1 MSQSQT
7 PAGAPL
13 QPLAVAELPPP
24 ATHTAAFPRV
34 NLIPDKIAEEA
45 KVRSAK
51 LLAVGGVA
59 VSAAIIG
66 ALLFMANAD
75 VSSAQDQLDAAQAQS
90 ATLHAQAA
98 QYASVPLVYAQ
109 VTLSQQQLA
118 QSMGGEVRWSYLLN
132 DVALT
137 IPKGV
142 ALTTLTGSINGA
154 TAPLTGTAAPAPA
167 AGSST
172 TSVLGKP
179 GIGNITF
186 AAQATSYNN
195 VALWLD
201 SLAKQ
206 SIYVDPYV
214 TSATQATANAG
225 DPKAPDLVTFS
236 STVTI
241 TNKALSHRFDGTAGN

>member
-7 PAGAPL
+7 PAGAP

-24 ATHTAAFPRV
+24 STHTAAFPRV
-34 NLIPDKIAEEA
+34 NLMPEQIAQEA
-45 KVRSAK
+45 QVRSAK
-51 LLAVGGVA
+51 LLAVGAVA
-59 VSAAIIG
+59 VSAVVIG
-66 ALLFMANAD
+66 ALLVMANGD
-75 VSSAQDQLDAAQAQS
+75 VSSAQDQLDAAQSQA
-90 ATLHAQAA
+90 ATLRAQQA

-118 QSMGGEVRWSYLLN
+118 ASMGGEVRWSYLLN

-142 ALTTLTGSINGA
+142 ALTTMTGSINGA
-154 TAPLTGTAAPAPA
+154 TAPLTGGAAPAPA
-167 AGSST
+167 AGASGT
-172 TSVLGKP
+172 TSVLGTP

-214 TSATQATANAG
+214 TAATQAPANAG
-225 DPKAPDLVTFS
+225 DPKAPDLVTFA